1 MKNILIITLYGNFN
15 YGNKFQNYAMQTTL
29 NKLGFN
35 AYTNSNLYMQN
46 SNTISKRVKKF
57 IKKIM
62 DMPNQIVNRRKTRIF
77 ENFSNKYL
85 SLKRYSRYQEI
96 NEEIGAICI
105 GSDQIWNPYFIK
117 DFYYSYGQ
125 FSNNAFSYAASF
137 GINEIPDEYKEEV
150 KKGLNHVKHISVR
163 EDKGADIVENLIGK
177 RPEVVLDPTLL
188 LEDKEW
194 DKIIA
199 VPKNIPKKKF
209 IVTYFLGKYSK
220 ERREYINK
228 FAEKNNMEVVNLGQI
243 KDKKYYY
250 EGPSEFLY
258 FIKNSE
264 MVLTD
269 SFHGSVFSILYKKTF
284 YVLNREDNIKSMN
297 SRIETLLNKFKLQG
311 IEIKNYNQELNF
323 KCDFSHV
330 DDILKIEREKSMNF
344 LKKAIVD
351 AEDNKGEN
359 KSN

>member
-1 MKNILIITLYGNFN
+1 MKNILIITLYGNYN

-29 NKLGFN
+29 EKLGGNANTNININFNTQKTNNILQKLRKITFKRIINKLLVKFKN
-35 AYTNSNLYMQN
+35 ITDK
-46 SNTISKRVKKF
+46 KR
-57 IKKIM
+57 
-62 DMPNQIVNRRKTRIF
+62 T
-77 ENFSNKYL
+77 ENFKAFSEKYL
-85 SLKRYSRYQEI
+85 KTVNYNTYDELNKNYDML
-96 NEEIGAICI
+96 CI

-209 IVTYFLGKYSK
+209 IVTYFFIISK
-220 ERREYINK
+220 IIAFYIN
-228 FAEKNNMEVVNLGQI
+228 LI
-243 KDKKYYY
+243 
-250 EGPSEFLY
+250 
-258 FIKNSE
+258 
-264 MVLTD
+264 
-269 SFHGSVFSILYKKTF
+269 
-284 YVLNREDNIKSMN
+284 
-297 SRIETLLNKFKLQG
+297 
-311 IEIKNYNQELNF
+311 
-323 KCDFSHV
+323 
-330 DDILKIEREKSMNF
+330 
-344 LKKAIVD
+344 
-351 AEDNKGEN
+351 
-359 KSN
+359 